1 MMRMLMRQIIKSRSR
16 PKLRA
21 LSVALTV
28 FLLSAVLTSAVYAA
42 TSSNTVVDSTGFV
55 GFYTSLALNS
65 SGYPV
70 ISYYDDSNKDLKVAV
85 CGDATCTTKTL
96 TTVDSSGT
104 VGYSTSLALKSGN
117 ITVSNSSFNE
127 NAYDGISLG
136 GDWGNT
142 ADGPCPPFIRLSA
155 DDQQLSVHSTQ
166 HLPAVTLGDLTQA
179 LEKICNS

>member
-1 MMRMLMRQIIKSRSR
+1 MRMLMRQIIKSRSK

-42 TSSNTVVDSTGFV
+42 GITTTVDSIWDV

-70 ISYYDDSNKDLKVAV
+70 ISYYDGTIGDLKVAV
-85 CGDATCTTKTL
+85 CGDATCSAKTI
-96 TTVDSSGT
+96 TTVDSIGDMRQ
-104 VGYSTSLALKSGN
+104 YTSLALKSGN

-142 ADGPCPPFIRLSA
+142 ADGPCPLFIRLSA

>member
-1 MMRMLMRQIIKSRSR
+1 MKSRTK

-42 TSSNTVVDSTGFV
+42 TVTTTVDSTDDV
-55 GFYTSLALNS
+55 GRDTSLALNS

>member
-1 MMRMLMRQIIKSRSR
+1 MLFDFAYKG
-16 PKLRA
+16 L
-21 LSVALTV
+21 

-42 TSSNTVVDSTGFV
+42 GITTTVDSIGDV
-55 GFYTSLALNS
+55 GQYTSLALNS
-65 SGYPV
+65 SGFPF
-70 ISYYDDSNKDLKVAV
+70 ISYYDYTNRDLKVAV
-85 CGDATCTTKTL
+85 CGDATCSAKTI
-96 TTVDSSGT
+96 TTVDSIGDMRQ
-104 VGYSTSLALKSGN
+104 YTSLALKSGN

-166 HLPAVTLGDLTQA
+166 HLPAVTLGNLTQA